1 MSYSLPISIKGVVVD
16 RGRVCLLR
24 NERDEWELP
33 GGKLDPGET
42 PEQCLAREVTEELG
56 IGVQV
61 TNLLDAWVYSIRP
74 GVEVFIVTYRCCR
87 EGDDAVRR
95 SDEHSDVGWF
105 TFDQIKDLNIPSGY
119 LRAVTRAVPEGE
131 SKVPV

>member
-74 GVEVFIVTYRCCR
+74 GVEVFIVTYR
-87 EGDDAVRR
+87 
-95 SDEHSDVGWF
+95 
-105 TFDQIKDLNIPSGY
+105 
-119 LRAVTRAVPEGE
+119 
-131 SKVPV
+131 